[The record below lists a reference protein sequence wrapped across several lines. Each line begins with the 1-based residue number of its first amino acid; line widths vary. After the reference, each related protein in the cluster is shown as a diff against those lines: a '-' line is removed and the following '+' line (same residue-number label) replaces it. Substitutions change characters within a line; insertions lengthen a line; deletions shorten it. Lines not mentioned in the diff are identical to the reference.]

1 MIITKR
7 FSLIK
12 SVGRI
17 FGILAIAGSV
27 FSCGE
32 GDADEEVN
40 FDDTVKVSKSAEVSN
55 DAIHQIIISIPS
67 PVELTSLIKES
78 GASFDKELL
87 NSTSNSVNYGNN
99 FKKSLNLGVYGA
111 DLGYINLYE
120 KTYASIEYLDVVRT
134 LAEDLS
140 VGQFFDFNTIKRL
153 ATNKKNIDSIIYIST
168 SSFENMSNYLAR
180 QKRSNVSTLMLLG
193 GWIESMHLSCNIA
206 LANKNKDLMK
216 RVGEQEVALDQM
228 MILLGMFKDN
238 KEYDNIYADFAQ
250 LRKLYDSITIVY
262 VYSKPVTKAVNGV
275 LTVVDNSTSDIQITD
290 EQFGAI
296 AKQIGLIRTKFISN

>member
-1 MIITKR
+1 MISTKK
-7 FSLIK
+7 FSFKTTARCLGLFAFA
-12 SVGRI
+12 S
-17 FGILAIAGSV
+17 LA

-32 GDADEEVN
+32 GDTNEEVN
-40 FDDTVKVSKSAEVSN
+40 FDDTVKVSKTAEVSN
-55 DAIHQIIISIPS
+55 EAIHQIIISIPS

-78 GASFDKELL
+78 GAPFDKELL
-87 NSTSNSVNYGNN
+87 NSTSNAVKYSNN

-180 QKRSNVSTLMLLG
+180 QKRNNVSTLMLLG
-193 GWIESMHLSCNIA
+193 GWIESMNLSCKIA
-206 LANKNKDLMK
+206 IDNKNKDLMK

-238 KEYDNIYADFAQ
+238 KEYDAIYADFAQ

-262 VYSKPVTKAVNGV
+262 VYSKPVTKAINGV
-275 LTVVDNSTSDIQITD
+275 LTVIDNSTSDIQITD

-296 AKQIGLIRTKFISN
+296 AKQIALIRSKFISS